1 MPTNAAIL
9 TRMRAHAETIFR
21 AGLSA
26 AQPATAIR
34 RLCRLEEN
42 RLRIAD
48 ICFDLALV
56 DRIFVVG
63 AGKATA
69 AMAQAVEALLGD
81 RITAGLISVK
91 YGHALPLRRIESVEA
106 GHPLPDANGLSA
118 SSGIMALLAGARPA
132 DLILVLLSGG
142 GSALLPLP
150 APGLTLADKQAATD
164 LLLAREATIQEINT
178 MRKHLSA
185 IKGGRL
191 AQAAAPA
198 AVVTLAL
205 SDVVG
210 DAPEVIASGPTVP
223 DSTTFADCLAIVQKY
238 AIGPLLPPRVRA
250 HLQAGAYGRREETP
264 KAGTHDWRHTHH
276 RIVGSNRLAL
286 EAAAGQARALGY
298 TPWIYSHRLE
308 GDTHAAARDHAAL
321 ARQILEGRGPV
332 KPPACLLSG
341 GETTLRLQGSGLG
354 GRNQEFALTACPA
367 LDGAEALVLLSAGTD
382 GSDGPTD
389 AAGAFA
395 DATSMRRARQAGLDF
410 QHHLANNDAYPF
422 FQRLGDLLTT
432 GPTGTNVMDMNII
445 LIRAKED
452 KDMPCP

>member
-1 MPTNAAIL
+1 
-9 TRMRAHAETIFR
+9 MRAQAEAIFR
-21 AGLSA
+21 AGLRA
-26 AQPATAIR
+26 AEPATAIQ
-34 RLCRLEEN
+34 RLCHLEDN

-56 DRIFVVG
+56 ERILVVG

-69 AMAQAVEALLGD
+69 AMARAMEELLGD

-91 YGHALPLRRIESVEA
+91 YGHTLPLRRIEIVEA
-106 GHPLPDANGLSA
+106 GHPLPDANGLAA
-118 SSGIMALLAGARPA
+118 SRNIMALLAGAGPA

-150 APGLTLADKQAATD
+150 AAGLSLADKQAVTD
-164 LLLAREATIQEINT
+164 LLLAREATIQEINAL
-178 MRKHLSA
+178 RKHLSA

-198 AVVTLAL
+198 AVITLAL

-210 DAPEVIASGPTVP
+210 DAPEV
-223 DSTTFADCLAIVQKY
+223 
-238 AIGPLLPPRVRA
+238 
-250 HLQAGAYGRREETP
+250 
-264 KAGTHDWRHTHH
+264 THGWDHAHH

-286 EAAAGQARALGY
+286 EAAAIQARGLGY
-298 TPWIYSHRLE
+298 TPWIYSHQVV
-308 GDTHAAARDHAAL
+308 GDTHAAALDHAAL
-321 ARQILEGRGPV
+321 ARTILANRGPV
-332 KPPACLLSG
+332 SPPACILSG
-341 GETTLRLQGSGLG
+341 GETTLRLQGSGRG

-367 LDGAEALVLLSAGTD
+367 IDGTEMVVLLSAGTD

-389 AAGAFA
+389 AAGAFV
-395 DATSMRRARQAGLDF
+395 DPTSMQRAKQAGLDF

-422 FQRLGDLLTT
+422 FQRLGDLLIT
-432 GPTGTNVMDMNII
+432 GPTGTNVMDMNVI

>member
-1 MPTNAAIL
+1 
-9 TRMRAHAETIFR
+9 MRAHAEKIFR
-21 AGLSA
+21 AGLAA

-34 RLCRLEEN
+34 RLCRLEDH
-42 RLRIAD
+42 RLHLAD
-48 ICFDLALV
+48 ICFDMALV
-56 DRIFVVG
+56 ARIFVVG

-69 AMAQAVEALLGD
+69 AMAQAVEKLLGD
-81 RITAGLISVK
+81 RIAAGLISVK
-91 YGHALPLRRIESVEA
+91 YGHTLPLRRIEIVEA

-118 SSGIMALLAGARPA
+118 SRGIMALLSGARPS

-164 LLLAREATIQEINT
+164 LLLSREATIQEINT
-178 MRKHLSA
+178 LRKHLSA

-198 AVVTLAL
+198 PIVTLAL

-223 DSTTFADCLAIVQKY
+223 DATTFADCLAIMRKY
-238 AIGPLLPPRVRA
+238 AIGALLPPRVRA
-250 HLQAGAYGRREETP
+250 HLEAGAAGRREETP
-264 KAGTHDWRHTHH
+264 KAESHGWDHAHH

-286 EAAAGQARALGY
+286 EAAADQARALGY
-298 TPWIYSHRLE
+298 TPWIYNDRLE
-308 GDTHAAARDHAAL
+308 GETHAAARDHAAL

-341 GETTLRLQGSGLG
+341 GETTLRLRGRGRG

-367 LDGAEALVLLSAGTD
+367 LDGAEAVVLLSAGTD

-389 AAGAFA
+389 AAGALA
-395 DATSMRRARQAGLDF
+395 DHTSLRRARHAGLDI
-410 QHHLANNDAYPF
+410 QHHLSNNDAYPF

-432 GPTGTNVMDMNII
+432 GPTGTNVMDVNVM